1 MILVFGSS
9 GGEKR
14 RMEAMTAAVL
24 QRSNSPTTVEDG
36 SKASG
41 KEEPTKEPENTPV
54 PTGLSALLS
63 AVTLQLNESYEQES
77 SSKVPQSSS
86 AARVV
91 SSGGDSLQKRVTYA
105 SDGGVITDTAKSTP
119 TMVPEVAKQMPLPE
133 SLMTLLMDENNA
145 DILTFLPDGKFFAI
159 RTHEFSTSLLKQYF
173 SVETFESFRKEL
185 EESGFANIETDQPGI
200 EVFRHRLFNKGD
212 WKGCEL
218 LLGELEKRNKESLS
232 PNTSVPAS
240 GSLNDHSLN
249 RPETFKRR
257 LSPAHAQR
265 VNSESQS
272 FSQKAK
278 IQNEASSS
286 GGSPEAGFINGPPD
300 PVRMLRNV
308 SDEDYH
314 SAARAIT
321 VEKIICNGQGHS
333 PTAKQPVPLEQQAVV
348 GTTRTIVT
356 EAIES
361 LLRDGDHTKET
372 FNKHERAL
380 SQSSLP
386 GMVPISKQLFD
397 SKQTGSIKDNGGKS
411 SANGGSSSK
420 QKKED
425 C

>member
-1 MILVFGSS
+1 
-9 GGEKR
+9 
-14 RMEAMTAAVL
+14 MTAAVL
-24 QRSNSPTTVEDG
+24 QRSNSPTIEEDG
-36 SKASG
+36 PEASS
-41 KEEPTKEPENTPV
+41 KEEPTKKPENTARDLPV
-54 PTGLSALLS
+54 HTGLSALLS
-63 AVTLQLNESYEQES
+63 AVTIQLNESYEQKT

-91 SSGGDSLQKRVTYA
+91 SSDGDSLQKRVTYA
-105 SDGGVITDTAKSTP
+105 SDGGVTDTAKSTP
-119 TMVPEVAKQMPLPE
+119 TMVTEVAKQMPLPE

-185 EESGFANIETDQPGI
+185 EESGFAIIETDQPGI

-218 LLGELEKRNKESLS
+218 LLGELEQRNKESLS
-232 PNTSVPAS
+232 PNKSVPAN

-278 IQNEASSS
+278 VQNEASS
-286 GGSPEAGFINGPPD
+286 N

-314 SAARAIT
+314 SAARTIT

-348 GTTRTIVT
+348 GTTLTIVT

-361 LLRDGDHTKET
+361 LLRDEDHTKET

-386 GMVPISKQLFD
+386 GLVPISKQLFE
-397 SKQTGSIKDNGGKS
+397 SKQAGSINDNGGKT